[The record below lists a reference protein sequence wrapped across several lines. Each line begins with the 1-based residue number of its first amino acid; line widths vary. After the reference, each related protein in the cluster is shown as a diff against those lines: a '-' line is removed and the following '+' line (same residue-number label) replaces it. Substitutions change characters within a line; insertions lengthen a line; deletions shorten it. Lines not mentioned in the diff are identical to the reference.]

1 MGKRQDDLCLQ
12 LSHLSDKAIMEDSD
26 YRRNSV
32 SLKLNNKATE
42 RITLDFSVRYTD
54 TRIDGG
60 GANDASST
68 LIPTSG

>member
-1 MGKRQDDLCLQ
+1 MTYAFNF
-12 LSHLSDKAIMEDSD
+12 SHLSDKAIW
-26 YRRNSV
+26 
-32 SLKLNNKATE
+32 
-42 RITLDFSVRYTD
+42 RIRLPSKQREPEAQQQGNRTDHLDFSVRYTD